1 MNTEGVYLIS
11 PADLNNNLTMPLP
24 DMTPFEAPM
33 PDFPV
38 EELDFSSLDNLAG
51 NLTFT
56 AANIPTS
63 NTISPQDLFLDADF
77 AIPGTTTTG
86 YLSTPSLVD
95 CTPDLSSYDCSP
107 AFGNVDIE
115 TSWPPLFTDTGKDDL
130 DLDVDFSGVP
140 LFPATSIDS
149 APLAPTIS
157 NTSSTASKRP
167 RSSLN
172 VHSTPSDDILRR
184 TLGPSSVIK
193 SSRRQI
199 KDLDPIAVDEED
211 DRAVK
216 RARNTMAA
224 RKSRQKKRDIED
236 SLREALEEMTRQR
249 DRWRMLAVK
258 HGAPIDLE

>member
-1 MNTEGVYLIS
+1 MNTEGECLLS
-11 PADLNNNLTMPLP
+11 LAEHTDNLTMPRP
-24 DMTPFEAPM
+24 DMTTFEAPM

-107 AFGNVDIE
+107 AFGNLDNE

-140 LFPATSIDS
+140 LFPATSIDT
-149 APLAPTIS
+149 APLAPTVS
-157 NTSSTASKRP
+157 NTSSTVSKRP

-199 KDLDPIAVDEED
+199 RDLDPIAVDEDD